1 MHAAVGTLG
10 PMYPLHTQ
18 GGWDF
23 TGLSAHFE
31 YMLNIPNTLRRVS
44 RFLSDYPPAPGC
56 GFCVVMEDLD
66 ELTEGHSNYDPEFAI
81 NVENLISNIFG
92 NFDLDRFVVSA
103 LLATW
108 LKDLPEIIANEGEDH
123 LPLQY
128 AVCKCDE
135 ANIERH
141 HMLTISTQLRVWRS
155 RKNEKSPRK
164 NEKGTRER
172 EQTPT
177 CWRARERER

>member
-92 NFDLDRFVVSA
+92 NL
-103 LLATW
+103 
-108 LKDLPEIIANEGEDH
+108 
-123 LPLQY
+123 
-128 AVCKCDE
+128 DE
-135 ANIERH
+135 AADAAAEGSSSKKKFKPLSLVKNTVGSVAKALGKKAHSE
-141 HMLTISTQLRVWRS
+141 VKKK
-155 RKNEKSPRK
+155 RKTN
-164 NEKGTRER
+164 
-172 EQTPT
+172 
-177 CWRARERER
+177 